1 MRKRGSIHVAA
12 VLLLI
17 LVSIG
22 AAVLLW
28 LYTAGLEKP
37 EPKRPCM
44 VSVDAVRE
52 ETVSVEGKDGVTYT
66 YAYALRVWLR
76 ALTCDARLDRA
87 YLLYPDGSLA
97 SPLEPR
103 GDRVKLRWGSVE
115 SVEFYAEGVVEP
127 GDYLLRVPAVR
138 GDDAVVRV
146 SLPWRLASTLAEW
159 NVTFDEI
166 NGSVVKKKGYHVE
179 FIVSVNQTE
188 YDTTYKLTVRVC
200 AEPGYR
206 IEFVRVEVLNA
217 SMEPP
222 VWVGPY
228 YVFVE
233 RLVPFTYPDCSI
245 SDFYPIRGSEQPLT
259 ILVNVG
265 ARPE

>member
-1 MRKRGSIHVAA
+1 MGKRGDIHIAA

-22 AAVLLW
+22 AILLIW
-28 LYTAGLEKP
+28 LYAAGFEKP
-37 EPKRPCM
+37 EPRRPCM

-52 ETVSVEGKDGVTYT
+52 ETVSVEGQDGVTYT

-103 GDRVKLRWGSVE
+103 GGRVKLRWGSVE
-115 SVEFYAEGVVEP
+115 GVELYAEGVVEP

-146 SLPWRLASTLAEW
+146 SLPWRLSSTLVERNA
-159 NVTFDEI
+159 TFDEI
-166 NGSVVKKKGYHVE
+166 NGSVVEREGYRVE
-179 FIVSVNQTE
+179 FIVTVYQAV
-188 YDTTYKLTVRVC
+188 YDTYKLTVRVC

-206 IEFVRVEVLNA
+206 VEFVRVEVLNA

-228 YVFVE
+228 SVFIE

-259 ILVNVG
+259 ILVSVG
-265 ARPE
+265 ARPG